1 MSEQSNQRPQGGSGR
16 VFSATIGAAAGG
28 IACLFGLGLLLF
40 LPVSSKAVAF
50 VFLLPGLIV
59 LPPVTEIARKHLRF
73 MRPTFVPPLAAGAVA
88 FLMMIIVTPLLP
100 NLAGET
106 TSRPASGASRDVA
119 PSREEVLAQVET
131 LISEG
136 TTASTTQALVVL
148 NDAFSPTDLNTD
160 PQLKPIMDRAKAVYE
175 QASVEERAAAY
186 AARLDGYWTDKLA
199 ELSAAP
205 PTEPA
210 EIWNRESVFADIARE
225 LEEGAEFKSNAAAAR
240 SMTSLRRALIA
251 KQTTVFPVLRRG
263 YGAVVGRAMWEQDV
277 EITVQGGGGRT
288 IRFIAAMFAANRNI
302 ASAQRNAL
310 PHIQKLR
317 FSRSQYEWYRG
328 SQYQYYSLETPSDG
342 TVGYWESGR
351 FVEVK

>member
-1 MSEQSNQRPQGGSGR
+1 MSEQSNQPPQGSGASALAAITGWIIGGLACFVGILFLLFAEGS
-16 VFSATIGAAAGG
+16 AKAAA
-28 IACLFGLGLLLF
+28 L
-40 LPVSSKAVAF
+40 AF
-50 VFLLPGLIV
+50 FVPGLIV
-59 LPPVTEIARKHLRF
+59 MPPLTKVFRQRLAF
-73 MRPTFVPPLAAGAVA
+73 MRPTFVPPLLALGAWLLLITIFA
-88 FLMMIIVTPLLP
+88 PLFSNIASEP
-100 NLAGET
+100 
-106 TSRPASGASRDVA
+106 TSSQASGASSDAA
-119 PSREEVLAQVET
+119 PSREEVLVQVET

-148 NDAFSPTDLNTD
+148 NDTFASTDLNTD
-160 PQLKPIMDRAKAVYE
+160 PQLKPIMDRAKAANE
-175 QASVEERAAAY
+175 QATIGERAAGY

-225 LEEGAEFKSNAAAAR
+225 LEEGAEFKSNPAAAS
-240 SMTSLRRALIA
+240 SMTNLRRALIA
-251 KQTTVFPVLRRG
+251 KQTAIFPVLRRG
-263 YGAVVGRAMWEQDV
+263 YGTVVGRAMWEQDV
-277 EITVQGGGGRT
+277 EIIVQGGGSRT
-288 IRFIAAMFAANRNI
+288 IRFIAGMFAANRNI
-302 ASAQRNAL
+302 ASAQSTAL

-328 SQYQYYSLETPSDG
+328 SRYQYYTLETPSDG